1 MESYSVEAILSAV
14 DKNFTSTMAKASSGL
29 DGITNKFSSVTKGS
43 GKVTS
48 SITSM
53 AASMG
58 LVKIASK
65 AFDVMKA
72 SMDGAISRFD
82 TMNNFPKMMKAMGF
96 SAEESQKSIDKL
108 SKGIQGLPTALD
120 TVVAN
125 AQNIAIMTG
134 DIDKATD
141 TTLALNDAFLA
152 SGSSSA
158 DAERGL
164 TQYVQ
169 MLSKGKVDMQS
180 WRTLQETM
188 GVALNDTAKAFGFA
202 GASAQNDLYQA
213 LKDGNI
219 TFDQFNAKLIELDQG
234 VGGFAE
240 RAKTASGGIKTAMQ
254 NISTA
259 VVRGMANSLEAID
272 KVLTSNGLP
281 KMEDALMGI
290 QNAVDGAF
298 KQINGFLDKFATA
311 DSASQ
316 KMQLLQDTIKPI
328 APLLASIGASVALDG
343 ILPVVGK
350 AQDGFN
356 LMGAAAGKIPGKFDL
371 IRTAAEKVPEQIT
384 AIGQKAQSVGG
395 AMTSGFSKASG
406 IMQKIIPNGVLN
418 QFDALKG
425 KAQMAAGGVGYA
437 FENIADKMK
446 NIVPVGAL
454 NKFDALKGK
463 AQMTA
468 SGVQYAFQATAD
480 KLQQPF
486 QKIGS
491 VVGTGLQKSASV
503 GIQAMNGMVNGLM
516 SVFQIAM
523 SSIGPAAII
532 GLVVIGLGLVYKQ
545 FGTQIDQMIELV
557 TTKGPEIIT
566 NLVQG
571 IVSQLPALAES
582 GAQMLNTLMTAI
594 AALLPTVMQAGMDIL
609 KGIVQGF
616 TENVDVIMQGALTL
630 ITTLVNSIISLLP
643 QLLICGLDI
652 ILSIVDGILANMS
665 LILDS
670 ATSIMENIANTIA
683 TNLPTILSKGM
694 EILEKVAQ
702 GIVQA
707 LPALIT
713 SALKMMTSI
722 VKTISQNLPQIMQS
736 AVKIIKTLVN
746 GLVQNLP
753 QILSAAVKLIL
764 EIVKGLVQNLPKILE
779 MGIKIVSELVSGLI
793 RSLPSIVTAAG
804 QLAKGVINTIKNT
817 NWLSIGINICK
828 GIANGIKNGVGA
840 VVDAA
845 KSLASSAMNSIK
857 SKLGIHSPSRWGMW
871 VGKMLN
877 AGIGDGVNK
886 STSKVINAAESMVNN
901 IMDTVGQLD
910 NAYDFSSLVGGTVAV
925 GATVSTRDTDLNNM
939 GATITRNNKYIVE
952 VPVNIDGRETAKVI
966 APFTDAE
973 QQKNKQIKNL
983 INTGRRS

>member
-1 MESYSVEAILSAV
+1 MESYSIEAILSAV

-169 MLSKGKVDMQS
+169 MLSKGEVDMQS

-316 KMQLLQDTIKPI
+316 KMQLLQDTVKPI

-350 AQDGFN
+350 AQTGFN
-356 LMGAAAGKIPGKFDL
+356 LMGAAAGKIPGKL
-371 IRTAAEKVPEQIT
+371 S
-384 AIGQKAQSVGG
+384 AIGQKAQSMSST
-395 AMTSGFSKASG
+395 MTSGFSEVSG
-406 IMQKIIPNGVLN
+406 VMQKIIPNGILN
-418 QFDALKG
+418 R
-425 KAQMAAGGVGYA
+425 
-437 FENIADKMK
+437 
-446 NIVPVGAL
+446 
-454 NKFDALKGK
+454 FDALKGK

-468 SGVQYAFQATAD
+468 GGIGYAFQNMSD
-480 KLQQPF
+480 KIPQSFKTMSSGIASGMQR
-486 QKIGS
+486 S
-491 VVGTGLQKSASV
+491 ANVGV
-503 GIQAMNGMVNGLM
+503 QAMNTMVNVLG
-516 SVFQIAM
+516 SVFKVAM
-523 SSIGPAAII
+523 SSIGPAAIL
-532 GLVVIGLGLVYKQ
+532 GLVVIGLGLVYQQ

-652 ILSIVDGILANMS
+652 VLSVVDGILANMGQ
-665 LILDS
+665 ILDS

-707 LPALIT
+707 LPKLIT
-713 SALKMMTSI
+713 AAIKMITSI